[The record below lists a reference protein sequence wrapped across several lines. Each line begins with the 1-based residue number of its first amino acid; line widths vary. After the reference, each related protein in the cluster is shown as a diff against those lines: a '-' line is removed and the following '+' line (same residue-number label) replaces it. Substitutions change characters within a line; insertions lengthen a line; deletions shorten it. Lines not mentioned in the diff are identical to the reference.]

1 MLVKKVAA
9 LMPTSLKI
17 PMTGAGAAATVDTV
31 EAVEAVEVVAEPEL
45 AEG

>member
-17 PMTGAGAAATVDTV
+17 PMTGAGAAVV
-31 EAVEAVEVVAEPEL
+31 VEAVEVGAEPEL